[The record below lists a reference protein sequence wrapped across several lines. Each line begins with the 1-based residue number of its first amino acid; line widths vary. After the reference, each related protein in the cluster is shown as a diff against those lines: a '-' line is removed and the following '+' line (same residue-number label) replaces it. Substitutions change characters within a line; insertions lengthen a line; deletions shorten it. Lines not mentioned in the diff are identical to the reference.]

1 MWCAR
6 TLYGHAEKVLS
17 VAVLEAFVVK
27 GAWFGGVVLGLAVFV
42 FVLILHFYWVQFGV
56 LLTSLTYVL
65 AGATAP
71 ARFAVPA
78 WTTTSRGF
86 RATGILAGG
95 ATGILAGGATGSLV
109 AVFL

>member
-56 LLTSLTYVL
+56 RQDHTVFANEKAKSHGVIKVSISETGGLRK
-65 AGATAP
+65 AGL
-71 ARFAVPA
+71 
-78 WTTTSRGF
+78 F
-86 RATGILAGG
+86 RRMRRLQKT
-95 ATGILAGGATGSLV
+95 
-109 AVFL
+109 